1 MLSTKHTTKH
11 DLEGDATVGLGP
23 STTPP
28 VSRFFFKALPIS
40 NEKFSGPQ
48 NTLHF
53 SLPSAAKPGRFDIT
67 TLMTAFGLTH

>member
-1 MLSTKHTTKH
+1 MLLLAWGHLQRH
-11 DLEGDATVGLGP
+11 PYQD
-23 STTPP
+23 
-28 VSRFFFKALPIS
+28 FFKTLPIS

-48 NTLHF
+48 NTSHF

>member
-1 MLSTKHTTKH
+1 MISREMLLLAWGHLQRH
-11 DLEGDATVGLGP
+11 PYQD
-23 STTPP
+23 
-28 VSRFFFKALPIS
+28 FFFKALPIS